1 MRTTCNIIVSTHTP
15 FARHGEYARGEH
27 YIGCLVD
34 ERLSLEDGALVARG
48 KAHLCTG
55 ELPDD
60 ISYDF
65 YKSLTVT
72 VTYSKEQ
79 AKWVATTAWQE
90 EWLDELGHPMP
101 KDVEA
106 IVCDC
111 FGLALGEAKAI
122 DAFYREAQEMADNL
136 EFVLYVNSLT
146 GAEKLAFVNGW
157 ALEGGPVDTLGTEW
171 ADCTPWAL
179 QGAIYVSAFEVDFL
193 PRTAEEWGRAYWL
206 EKKSAIVYDLAIWY
220 KHASEGEREKFGNEH
235 PWLVRDVREYVK
247 ECADV
252 L

>member
-1 MRTTCNIIVSTHTP
+1 MRTTANIIVSTFTK
-15 FARHGEYARGEH
+15 FARRGEYARGEH
-27 YIGCLVD
+27 YIECLVD
-34 ERLSLEDGALVARG
+34 EQLSLEGGELVAHG

-72 VTYSKEQ
+72 VSYSKEK
-79 AKWVATTAWQE
+79 AKWVATTAWAE

-101 KDVEA
+101 KDVEE
-106 IVCDC
+106 IICVG
-111 FGLALGEAKAI
+111 FGLALGEDKAI
-122 DAFYREAQEMADNL
+122 DAFQREAQDMADNM
-136 EFVLYVNSLT
+136 EFVLYVNGLS

-157 ALEGGPVDTLGTEW
+157 AADGGPVDTLGTEW

-179 QGAIYVSAFEVDFL
+179 QGAIYVSAFELDFL

-206 EKKSAIVYDLAIWY
+206 EKKSAIVYDRAIWY
-220 KHASEGEREKFGNEH
+220 KGASGIERAMFAKEH
-235 PWLVRDVREYVK
+235 SLIAEDVARL
-247 ECADV
+247 AND

>member
-1 MRTTCNIIVSTHTP
+1 MRTTANIIVSTFTK
-15 FARHGEYARGEH
+15 FARRGEYARGEH
-27 YIGCLVD
+27 YIECLVN
-34 ERLSLEDGALVARG
+34 EQLSLEGGELVAHG

-72 VTYSKEQ
+72 VSYSKEK
-79 AKWVATTAWQE
+79 AKWVASTAWQE

-101 KDVEA
+101 KDVEE
-106 IVCDC
+106 IVCAAY
-111 FGLALGEAKAI
+111 GLALGEDKAI
-122 DAFYREAQEMADNL
+122 DAFQREAQEMADNL
-136 EFVLYVNSLT
+136 EFVLYVNGLT

-157 ALEGGPVDTLGTEW
+157 AADGGPVDTLGTEW

-179 QGAIYVSAFEVDFL
+179 QGAVYVSAFEVDFL

-206 EKKSAIVYDLAIWY
+206 EKKSAIVYDRAIWY
-220 KHASEGEREKFGNEH
+220 KGASEIERAMFAKEH
-235 PWLVRDVREYVK
+235 PLIA
-247 ECADV
+247 ADV
-252 L
+252 ERLANDL

>member
-1 MRTTCNIIVSTHTP
+1 MRTTVNLIVSTFTKSD
-15 FARHGEYARGEH
+15 RRGEYARGEH

-34 ERLSLEDGALVARG
+34 ECLSVESGKLVAHGR
-48 KAHLCTG
+48 AHLCTG

-60 ISYDF
+60 VSYDF

-79 AKWVATTAWQE
+79 AKWVATTVWAE

-111 FGLALGEAKAI
+111 FGLAFCEAKAI
-122 DAFYREAQEMADNL
+122 ADFQREAQDMADNM
-136 EFVLYVNSLT
+136 EFVLYVNALT

-157 ALEGGPVDTLGTEW
+157 AEAGGPVDTLGTEW

-206 EKKSAIVYDLAIWY
+206 EKTSAIVYDRAIWY
-220 KHASEGEREKFGNEH
+220 KGASGRERTMWRKEH
-235 PWLVRDVREYVK
+235 PMI
-247 ECADV
+247 ADAV
-252 L
+252 ERLANDL

>member
-15 FARHGEYARGEH
+15 FARLGEYARGEH

-34 ERLSLEDGALVARG
+34 ERLSLEDGALVAHG

-55 ELPDD
+55 ELTGD

-65 YKSLTVT
+65 YQSLAVT

-79 AKWVATTAWQE
+79 AKWIATTSWSG
-90 EWLDELGHPMP
+90 EWLDEFNQPMP
-101 KDVEA
+101 EDVKNIMVE
-106 IVCDC
+106 CY
-111 FGLALGEAKAI
+111 GLLIGEAQAVI
-122 DAFYREAQEMADNL
+122 DFDDEAQRMADSL
-136 EFVLYVNSLT
+136 EFVLYVNALT

-157 ALEGGPVDTLGTEW
+157 AADGGPVDTLGTEW
-171 ADCTPWAL
+171 ADCTPWTL

-193 PRTAEEWGRAYWL
+193 PRTAADWGRAYWL
-206 EKKSAIVYDLAIWY
+206 EKKSAIVYDRAIWY
-220 KHASEGEREKFGNEH
+220 KGASGIERAMFAKEH
-235 PWLVRDVREYVK
+235 PLIAEDVARL
-247 ECADV
+247 ANG

>member
-1 MRTTCNIIVSTHTP
+1 MRTTANIIVSTHTP
-15 FARHGEYARGEH
+15 FARRGEYARGEH
-27 YIGCLVD
+27 YIECIVD
-34 ERLSLEDGALVARG
+34 EQLSLESGELVAHG
-48 KAHLCTG
+48 QAHLCTG

-72 VTYSKEQ
+72 VSYSKEK

-101 KDVEA
+101 KDVEE
-106 IVCDC
+106 IICVG
-111 FGLALGEAKAI
+111 FGLAVGEDKAI
-122 DAFYREAQEMADNL
+122 DDFQREAQDMADNM
-136 EFVLYVNSLT
+136 EFVLYVNGLT

-157 ALEGGPVDTLGTEW
+157 AADGGPVDTLGTEW

-179 QGAIYVSAFEVDFL
+179 QGAIYVSAFELDFL

-206 EKKSAIVYDLAIWY
+206 EKKSAIVYDRAIWY
-220 KHASEGEREKFGNEH
+220 KGASRIERAMFAKEH
-235 PWLVRDVREYVK
+235 PLIAESVERL
-247 ECADV
+247 ANG

>member
-1 MRTTCNIIVSTHTP
+1 MRTTANIIVSTFTK
-15 FARHGEYARGEH
+15 FARRGEYARGEH
-27 YIGCLVD
+27 YIECVVD
-34 ERLSLEDGALVARG
+34 EQLSLEGGELVAHG

-72 VTYSKEQ
+72 VSYSKEK
-79 AKWVATTAWQE
+79 AKWVATTAWAE

-101 KDVEA
+101 KDVGV
-106 IVCDC
+106 IVCAAY
-111 FGLALGEAKAI
+111 GLALGEDKAI
-122 DAFYREAQEMADNL
+122 DAFQREAQDMADNM
-136 EFVLYVNSLT
+136 EFVLYVNGLT

-157 ALEGGPVDTLGTEW
+157 AADGGPVDTLGTEW

-179 QGAIYVSAFEVDFL
+179 QGAIYVSAFELDFL

-206 EKKSAIVYDLAIWY
+206 EKKSAIVYDRAIWY
-220 KHASEGEREKFGNEH
+220 KGASGIERAMFAKEH
-235 PWLVRDVREYVK
+235 PLIADDVERL
-247 ECADV
+247 AND